1 MATLTLNEIRIRAAI
16 FAKDFGDAQRENA
29 ESQVFW
35 HEFFQVFGLPKRR
48 VINFEHNVEKLGNKV
63 GRIDVFWP
71 GTLLIEQK
79 SRGKD
84 LDAAFTQGNDY
95 FHGLTNDDL
104 PRYVIVSD
112 FARIRLVDVEG
123 EQAPLEFALQDLPQ
137 HIESFGFIAG
147 YEPRKQREDVPLN
160 QRAVDTLGELHD
172 LLKADGFTGHRL
184 EVLLVRLLFC
194 LFADD
199 TGIFAPK
206 GAFEDVVELSKPDG
220 SDLGSVLSRLFGV
233 LNQPL
238 DKRQKS
244 LDQRLDAFP
253 YVNGRLFADKQD
265 IPEFSSAMRAKLL
278 ACCGIAWGAISP
290 AVFGAMFQKII
301 SLEPGDRRRQMGAH
315 YTSEANILKLIRPLF
330 LDDLDAEFETA
341 KRNKN
346 TLFEFQKKLR
356 NLVFLDP
363 ACGCGNFLVITY
375 RELRRLELRVL
386 EASSAFGHVTRA
398 VFEQSGVNVDQFY
411 GIEVED
417 FPAQIA
423 QVALWLLDHQ
433 MNLEAGKFFGDWIKR
448 IPLDKSAEI
457 RHGNALRI
465 EWADFCPPGQLDYIL
480 GNPPFIGYS
489 YQTADQKEDLAF
501 VTKGIQGVGVLD
513 YVCGWYLKAAQY
525 VSGSQIGQVSRD
537 RKQFADVK
545 FATPTGVEVTAQLAP
560 LTLKNRGKP
569 QSAVPMDD
577 MFVSFDKQD
586 AAYRRKVRCAFV
598 STNSI
603 TQGEQVGVLWGEM
616 LRMGMEI
623 DFAHRTF
630 QWSND
635 APGKAAVHCVIVGF
649 GAHSQRVRQLWSYAD
664 VKSEADGATV
674 AQINPY
680 LVDAPIALIQ
690 KRRGPICAV
699 PEMTKGSQPTDGGN
713 LLLSDEEK
721 VELLIKEPDAAKWI
735 RPFLGAEEFLHS
747 IPRWCLWLKDCPPS
761 EFAKLKLVKVR
772 VQKVR
777 EMRIAS
783 SKAITKKLADQPTI
797 FGEDRQVETEYLL
810 IPRVSSERR
819 KYVPVGYLPGNTICS
834 DANFM
839 LPNAQLFHFAILC
852 SQMHMAWMRYV
863 CGRLKSD
870 FRYSNT
876 IVYNNFP
883 WPSAVNSLS
892 KMPLQA
898 VETAEAAIKNI
909 VSGKADAASA
919 KLIGKIEAA
928 AQAVLDARAVHQA
941 VHPNAASGGA
951 VPSTLAQLYDPT
963 TMPANLA
970 KAHAALDKAVDAAY
984 QPDGG
989 AASYANDGE
998 RVAFLFKRYAALTS
1012 LV

>member
-1 MATLTLNEIRIRAAI
+1 MATLTLNEIRIRAAA
-16 FAKDFGDAQRENA
+16 FAKDFSDASRENA

-48 VINFEHNVEKLGNKV
+48 VISFEHNVKKLGNKD
-63 GRIDVFWP
+63 GRIDAFWP
-71 GTLLIEQK
+71 GTLLVEQK

-95 FHGLTNDDL
+95 FHGLTNDEL

-123 EQAPLEFALQDLPQ
+123 ELPLLEFALKDLPK
-137 HIESFGFIAG
+137 HIERFGFIAG
-147 YEPRKQREDVPLN
+147 YEPRQQREDVPLN

-199 TGIFAPK
+199 TGIFTPK
-206 GAFEDVVELSKPDG
+206 GAFEDLVTLSKPDG
-220 SDLGSVLSRLFGV
+220 STLGADLSRLFGV
-233 LNQPL
+233 LNTKTE
-238 DKRQKS
+238 DRQKS
-244 LDQRLDAFP
+244 LDERFDAFP
-253 YVNGRLFADKQD
+253 YVNGRLYADKQD

-315 YTSEANILKLIRPLF
+315 YTSEANILKLIKPLF
-330 LDDLDAEFETA
+330 LDELEAEFEKV

-346 TLFEFQKKLR
+346 QLFEFQKKLR
-356 NLVFLDP
+356 HLVFLDP

-386 EASSAFGHVTRA
+386 QAAQSFGSVTRE
-398 VFEQSGVNVDQFY
+398 VFEKTGVNVDQFY

-423 QVALWLLDHQ
+423 QVAMWLVDHQ
-433 MNLEAGKFFGDWIKR
+433 MNLEAGQFFGDWIKR

-465 EWADFCPPGQLDYIL
+465 EWADFCPPGRLNYIL

-489 YQTADQKEDLAF
+489 YQTVTQKEDLAF

-525 VSGSQIGQVSRD
+525 VSGSRLGEASRD
-537 RKQFADVK
+537 RKEFADVAFSASK
-545 FATPTGVEVTAQLAP
+545 A
-560 LTLKNRGKP
+560 KP
-569 QSAVPMDD
+569 RKKTVDAAMDD

-586 AAYRRKVRCAFV
+586 AANRLKVRCAFV

-616 LRMGMEI
+616 LRMGMAI

-649 GAHSQRVRQLWSYAD
+649 GATSQRSRQLWSYAD
-664 VKSEADGATV
+664 VKAEANGAKV
-674 AQINPY
+674 EQINPY

-699 PEMTKGSQPTDGGN
+699 PEMIKGSQPTDGGN

-721 VELLIKEPDAAKWI
+721 VELLTKEPGAAQWI
-735 RPFLGAEEFLHS
+735 RPFLGAEEFLHG
-747 IPRWCLWLKDCPPS
+747 IKRWCLWLKDCPPS
-761 EFAKLKLVKVR
+761 ELSNLKLVKAR

-777 EMRIAS
+777 EMRSAS
-783 SKAITKKLADQPTI
+783 TKIITQKLADKPTV
-797 FGEDRQVETEYLL
+797 FGEDRQVESEYLL

-819 KYVPVGYLPGNTICS
+819 RYVPVGYLPGDTICS

-839 LPNAQLFHFAILC
+839 LPNAQLFHLAILC
-852 SQMHMAWMRYV
+852 SHMHMAWMRYV

-883 WPSAVNSLS
+883 WPNIVNLLPKTASN
-892 KMPLQA
+892 MPLGQSNPAQA
-898 VETAEAAIKNI
+898 DFETIASSKVEA
-909 VSGKADAASA
+909 SSA
-919 KLIGKIEAA
+919 KLIAKIEAA
-928 AQAVLDARAVHQA
+928 PQAVLDARAVHQTGLPIGTA
-941 VHPNAASGGA
+941 
-951 VPSTLAQLYDPT
+951 PSMLAQLYDPT

-970 KAHAALDKAVDAAY
+970 KAHTALDKAVDAA
-984 QPDGG
+984 
-989 AASYANDGE
+989 
-998 RVAFLFKRYAALTS
+998 
-1012 LV
+1012 

>member
-1 MATLTLNEIRIRAAI
+1 MTTLTLNEIRIRAAA
-16 FAKDFGDAQRENA
+16 FAKDFSDASRENA
-29 ESQVFW
+29 ESQIFW

-48 VINFEHNVEKLGNKV
+48 VVSFEKNVQKLGNKA

-84 LDAAFTQGNDY
+84 LDAAFSQGNDY
-95 FHGLTNDDL
+95 FHGLSNDEL
-104 PRYVIVSD
+104 PHYVIVSD
-112 FARIRLVDVEG
+112 FARIRLIDVDG
-123 EQAPLEFALQDLPQ
+123 DQAPLEFDLKDLPT
-137 HIESFGFIAG
+137 HIERFGFIAG
-147 YEPRKQREDVPLN
+147 YEPRQQREDVPLN

-199 TGIFAPK
+199 TGIFTPK
-206 GAFEDVVELSKPDG
+206 GAFEDLVALSKPDG
-220 SDLGSVLSRLFGV
+220 SDLGATLSRLFGV
-233 LNQPL
+233 LNTKTE
-238 DKRQKS
+238 DRQKS
-244 LDQRLDAFP
+244 LDERFDAFP
-253 YVNGRLFADKQD
+253 YVNGRLYADKQD

-315 YTSEANILKLIRPLF
+315 YTSEANILKLIKPLF
-330 LDDLDAEFETA
+330 LDELEAEFEKV

-346 TLFEFQKKLR
+346 QLFEFQKKLR
-356 NLVFLDP
+356 HLVFLDP

-386 EASSAFGHVTRA
+386 RAAEAFGSITRE
-398 VFEQSGVNVDQFY
+398 VFEQTGVNVDQFY

-423 QVALWLLDHQ
+423 QVAMWLVDHQ
-433 MNLEAGKFFGDWIKR
+433 MNLEAGQFFGDWIKR

-465 EWADFCPPGQLDYIL
+465 EWADFCPPGKLNYIL

-525 VSGSQIGQVSRD
+525 VSGSQVGEASRD
-537 RKQFADVK
+537 RKEFADVA
-545 FATPTGVEVTAQLAP
+545 FAAAKAKTRKKSVD
-560 LTLKNRGKP
+560 
-569 QSAVPMDD
+569 SAMDD
-577 MFVSFDKQD
+577 MFVSFDKQES
-586 AAYRRKVRCAFV
+586 ANRRQVRCAFV

-649 GAHSQRVRQLWSYAD
+649 GATSQRSKQLWSYAD
-664 VKSEADGATV
+664 VKAPAEGAKVT
-674 AQINPY
+674 QINPY

-699 PEMTKGSQPTDGGN
+699 PEMIFGSKATDGGN
-713 LLLSDEEK
+713 LLLSDQEK
-721 VELLIKEPDAAKWI
+721 TELLSLEPDAAVWI
-735 RPFLGAEEFLHS
+735 RPFLGADEFINGIS
-747 IPRWCLWLKDCPPS
+747 RWCLWLEKCPPT
-761 EFAKLKLVKVR
+761 ELAKLELVKARVDAVR
-772 VQKVR
+772 A
-777 EMRIAS
+777 MRLAS
-783 SKAITKKLADQPTI
+783 TKEPTRKLALTPAL
-797 FGEDRQVETEYLL
+797 FGENRQIAADYLL

-819 KYVPVGYLPGNTICS
+819 QYVPIGYLDANTVCG

-839 LPNAQLFHFAILC
+839 LPNAQLFHFALLC
-852 SQMHMAWMRYV
+852 SHMHMAWMRYV

-883 WPSAVNSLS
+883 WP
-892 KMPLQA
+892 
-898 VETAEAAIKNI
+898 NI
-909 VSGKADAASA
+909 VNFLPKSVSDES
-919 KLIGKIEAA
+919 
-928 AQAVLDARAVHQA
+928 V
-941 VHPNAASGGA
+941 
-951 VPSTLAQLYDPT
+951 AQLRF
-963 TMPANLA
+963 NHELRI
-970 KAHAALDKAVDAAY
+970 Y
-984 QPDGG
+984 QC
-989 AASYANDGE
+989 
-998 RVAFLFKRYAALTS
+998 
-1012 LV
+1012 

>member
-1 MATLTLNEIRIRAAI
+1 MTTLTLNEIRIRAAA
-16 FAKDFGDAQRENA
+16 FVKDFGDASRENA

-48 VINFEHNVEKLGNKV
+48 VVSFEKNVQKLGNKA

-95 FHGLTNDDL
+95 FHGLTNDEL
-104 PRYVIVSD
+104 PHYVIVSD
-112 FARIRLVDVEG
+112 FARIRLVDVDG
-123 EQAPLEFALQDLPQ
+123 DQAPLEFDLKDLPK
-137 HIESFGFIAG
+137 HIERFGFIAG
-147 YEPRKQREDVPLN
+147 YEPRQQREDVPLN

-199 TGIFAPK
+199 TGIFTPK
-206 GAFEDVVELSKPDG
+206 GAFEDLVALSKPDG
-220 SDLGSVLSRLFGV
+220 SDLGATLTRLFGV
-233 LNQPL
+233 LNTKTE
-238 DKRQKS
+238 DRQKS
-244 LDQRLDAFP
+244 LDERFDAFP
-253 YVNGRLFADKQD
+253 YVNGRLYADKQD

-278 ACCGIAWGAISP
+278 TCCGIAWGAISP

-315 YTSEANILKLIRPLF
+315 YTSEANILKLIKPLF
-330 LDDLDAEFETA
+330 LDELEAEFEKV

-346 TLFEFQKKLR
+346 QLFEFQKKLR
-356 NLVFLDP
+356 RLVFLDP

-386 EASSAFGHVTRA
+386 QAAKTFGSVTRE
-398 VFEQSGVNVDQFY
+398 VFEQTGVNVDQFY

-423 QVALWLLDHQ
+423 QVAMWLVDHQ
-433 MNLEAGKFFGDWIKR
+433 MNLEAGQFFGDWIKR

-465 EWADFCPPGQLDYIL
+465 EWADFCPPGRLDYIL

-525 VSGSQIGQVSRD
+525 VSGSQVGEVSRD
-537 RKQFADVK
+537 RKEFADVA
-545 FATPTGVEVTAQLAP
+545 FDA
-560 LTLKNRGKP
+560 GKAK
-569 QSAVPMDD
+569 SRKKSVDTSMDD
-577 MFVSFDKQD
+577 MFISFDKQD
-586 AAYRRKVRCAFV
+586 AANRLKVRCAFV

-649 GAHSQRVRQLWSYAD
+649 GTTSQRSRQLWSYAD
-664 VKSEADGATV
+664 VKAEAVRAAVT
-674 AQINPY
+674 QINPY
-680 LVDAPIALIQ
+680 LVDAPTELIA
-690 KRRGPICAV
+690 KRRAPICNV
-699 PEMTKGSQPTDGGN
+699 PEMVYGSKPTDGGH

-721 VELLIKEPDAAKWI
+721 NDLLLLEPGAAQWI
-735 RPFLGAEEFLHS
+735 RPFLGAEEFLHG
-747 IPRWCLWLKDCPPS
+747 IQRWCLWLKDCPPAELS
-761 EFAKLKLVKVR
+761 KLKLVKAR

-783 SKAITKKLADQPTI
+783 AKLPTQKLAATPTL
-797 FGEDRQVETEYLL
+797 FGEDRQPDTNYLL
-810 IPRVSSERR
+810 VPSVSSERR
-819 KYVPVGYLPGNTICS
+819 DYVPIGFLRDTVASNLVFAI
-834 DANFM
+834 
-839 LPNAQLFHFAILC
+839 PNAHLFHFAILC
-852 SQMHMAWMRYV
+852 SHMHMAWMRYV

-883 WPSAVNSLS
+883 WP
-892 KMPLQA
+892 
-898 VETAEAAIKNI
+898 NI
-909 VSGKADAASA
+909 VNALPKKPSDMTPNQSISTHAAPEKIASSKLEAASA
-919 KLIGKIEAA
+919 KLITKIEAA
-928 AQAVLDARAVHQA
+928 AQAVLDARAVHQQFSA
-941 VHPNAASGGA
+941 F
-951 VPSTLAQLYDPT
+951 STLAQLYDPN

-970 KAHAALDKAVDAAY
+970 KAHAALDNAVDAAY
-984 QPDGG
+984 KADGG

-998 RVAFLFKRYAALTS
+998 RVAFLFNRYAALTS

>member
-35 HEFFQVFGLPKRR
+35 HEFFQVFGLPNRR
-48 VINFEHNVEKLGNKV
+48 VISFEHNVAKLGNKA

-71 GTLLIEQK
+71 GTLLVEQK

-95 FHGLTNDDL
+95 FHGLTNDEL

-244 LDQRLDAFP
+244 LDERLDAFP

-356 NLVFLDP
+356 SLVFLDP

-386 EASSAFGHVTRA
+386 EASRAFGHVTRA

-411 GIEVED
+411 GIELED

-423 QVALWLLDHQ
+423 QVAMWLVDHQ

-465 EWADFCPPGQLDYIL
+465 EWADFCPPGLNF
-480 GNPPFIGYS
+480 G
-489 YQTADQKEDLAF
+489 E
-501 VTKGIQGVGVLD
+501 
-513 YVCGWYLKAAQY
+513 
-525 VSGSQIGQVSRD
+525 
-537 RKQFADVK
+537 
-545 FATPTGVEVTAQLAP
+545 
-560 LTLKNRGKP
+560 
-569 QSAVPMDD
+569 SAV
-577 MFVSFDKQD
+577 
-586 AAYRRKVRCAFV
+586 Y
-598 STNSI
+598 
-603 TQGEQVGVLWGEM
+603 W
-616 LRMGMEI
+616 
-623 DFAHRTF
+623 
-630 QWSND
+630 
-635 APGKAAVHCVIVGF
+635 
-649 GAHSQRVRQLWSYAD
+649 
-664 VKSEADGATV
+664 
-674 AQINPY
+674 
-680 LVDAPIALIQ
+680 
-690 KRRGPICAV
+690 
-699 PEMTKGSQPTDGGN
+699 
-713 LLLSDEEK
+713 
-721 VELLIKEPDAAKWI
+721 
-735 RPFLGAEEFLHS
+735 
-747 IPRWCLWLKDCPPS
+747 
-761 EFAKLKLVKVR
+761 
-772 VQKVR
+772 
-777 EMRIAS
+777 
-783 SKAITKKLADQPTI
+783 
-797 FGEDRQVETEYLL
+797 
-810 IPRVSSERR
+810 
-819 KYVPVGYLPGNTICS
+819 
-834 DANFM
+834 
-839 LPNAQLFHFAILC
+839 
-852 SQMHMAWMRYV
+852 
-863 CGRLKSD
+863 
-870 FRYSNT
+870 
-876 IVYNNFP
+876 
-883 WPSAVNSLS
+883 
-892 KMPLQA
+892 
-898 VETAEAAIKNI
+898 
-909 VSGKADAASA
+909 
-919 KLIGKIEAA
+919 
-928 AQAVLDARAVHQA
+928 
-941 VHPNAASGGA
+941 
-951 VPSTLAQLYDPT
+951 
-963 TMPANLA
+963 
-970 KAHAALDKAVDAAY
+970 
-984 QPDGG
+984 
-989 AASYANDGE
+989 
-998 RVAFLFKRYAALTS
+998 
-1012 LV
+1012 

>member
-1 MATLTLNEIRIRAAI
+1 MHTLTLNEIRIRAAA
-16 FAKDFGDAQRENA
+16 FAKDFGDASRENA

-48 VINFEHNVEKLGNKV
+48 VFSFEKNVQKLGNKA

-71 GTLLIEQK
+71 GTLLVEQK

-95 FHGLTNDDL
+95 FHGLSNDEL

-112 FARIRLVDVEG
+112 FARIRLVDVDG
-123 EQAPLEFALQDLPQ
+123 EQPPLEFDLKDLPG
-137 HIESFGFIAG
+137 HIERFGFIAG
-147 YEPRKQREDVPLN
+147 YEPRPQREDVPLN

-199 TGIFAPK
+199 TGIFTPK
-206 GAFEDVVELSKPDG
+206 GAFEDLVTLSKPDG
-220 SDLGSVLSRLFGV
+220 SDLGATLSRLFGV
-233 LNQPL
+233 LNTKVE
-238 DKRQKS
+238 DRQKS
-244 LDQRLDAFP
+244 LDERYAAFP
-253 YVNGRLFADKQD
+253 YVNGRLYLDKHD

-315 YTSEANILKLIRPLF
+315 YTSEANILKLIKPLF
-330 LDDLDAEFETA
+330 LDDLDAEFEKV
-341 KRNKN
+341 KRHKN
-346 TLFEFQKKLR
+346 QLFEFQKKLR

-386 EASSAFGHVTRA
+386 QAARAFGSITRE
-398 VFEQSGVNVDQFY
+398 VFEQTGVNVDQFY

-423 QVALWLLDHQ
+423 QVAMWLVDHQ
-433 MNLEAGKFFGDWIKR
+433 MNLEAGQFFGDWIKR

-457 RHGNALRI
+457 RHANALRI
-465 EWADFCPPGQLDYIL
+465 EWADFCPPGRLNYIL

-489 YQTADQKEDLAF
+489 YQTATQKEDLAF

-525 VSGSQIGQVSRD
+525 VSGSQIGEVSRD
-537 RKQFADVK
+537 RKEFADVA
-545 FATPTGVEVTAQLAP
+545 FAA
-560 LTLKNRGKP
+560 GKAKP
-569 QSAVPMDD
+569 RKKSVDAAMDD
-577 MFVSFDKQD
+577 LFVSFDKQD
-586 AAYRRKVRCAFV
+586 AANRIKVRCAFV

-649 GAHSQRVRQLWSYAD
+649 GTTSQRSKQLWSYAD
-664 VKSEADGATV
+664 AKAEAQGAKV

-680 LVDAPIALIQ
+680 LVNAPIALIQ

-699 PEMTKGSQPTDGGN
+699 PEMVKGSQPTDGGN
-713 LLLSDEEK
+713 LLLTDEEK
-721 VELLIKEPDAAKWI
+721 IDLLAKEPDAAQWI
-735 RPFLGAEEFLHS
+735 RPFLGAEEFLHG
-747 IPRWCLWLKDCPPS
+747 IKRWCLWLKDCPPGDLS
-761 EFAKLKLVKVR
+761 KLKLVKAR

-783 SKAITKKLADQPTI
+783 TKLITQKLADSPII
-797 FGEDRQVETEYLL
+797 FGEDRQVGTEYLL

-839 LPNAQLFHFAILC
+839 LPNAQLFHFAVLC
-852 SQMHMAWMRYV
+852 SHMHMAWMRYV

-883 WPSAVNSLS
+883 WPSAVNYLP
-892 KMPLQA
+892 KVPQA
-898 VETAEAAIKNI
+898 QSIHTQTATENIAKN
-909 VSGKADAASA
+909 KLDATSA
-919 KLIGKIEAA
+919 KLIAKIEAA
-928 AQAVLDARAVHQA
+928 AQAVLDARAVHQTGLPA
-941 VHPNAASGGA
+941 GTA
-951 VPSTLAQLYDPT
+951 PSTLAQLYDPT

-984 QPDGG
+984 QSDGS
-989 AASYANDGE
+989 ASHYANDGE
-998 RVAFLFKRYAALTS
+998 RVAFLFRRYAALTS
-1012 LV
+1012 LL

>member
-48 VINFEHNVEKLGNKV
+48 VVSFEHNVAKLGNKA

-71 GTLLIEQK
+71 GTLLVEQK

-95 FHGLTNDDL
+95 FHGLTNDEL

-123 EQAPLEFALQDLPQ
+123 AQAPLEFALQDLPQ
-137 HIESFGFIAG
+137 HIDRFGFIAG
-147 YEPRKQREDVPLN
+147 YESRKQREDVPLN

-206 GAFEDVVELSKPDG
+206 GAFEDLVELSKPVG

-244 LDQRLDAFP
+244 LDERLDAFP

-290 AVFGAMFQKII
+290 AVFGAMFQKIM
-301 SLEPGDRRRQMGAH
+301 SLEPGDRRTKTAAH
-315 YTSEANILKLIRPLF
+315 YTGEDNILKVIRPLF
-330 LDDLDAEFETA
+330 LDDLDAEFDKV

-346 TLFEFQKKLR
+346 QLFEFQKKLR
-356 NLVFLDP
+356 SLVFLDP
-363 ACGCGNFLVITY
+363 ACGCGNFLVIIY

-386 EASSAFGHVTRA
+386 QASRAFGKVTRE
-398 VFEQSGVNVDQFY
+398 VFEQTGVNVDQFY

-423 QVALWLLDHQ
+423 QVAMWLVDHQ

-465 EWADFCPPGQLDYIL
+465 EWADFCPPGQLNYIV
-480 GNPPFIGYS
+480 GNPPFFGKNKQS
-489 YQTADQKEDLAF
+489 AEQKEDLEF
-501 VTKGIQGVGVLD
+501 VTKGIKNAGVLD
-513 YVCGWYLKAAQY
+513 YVSGWYLKAAQY
-525 VSGSQIGQVSRD
+525 VVGSQIGMLSRD
-537 RKQFADVK
+537 RKQFADVE
-545 FATPTGVEVTAQLAP
+545 FATLNDIVMPSSVEL
-560 LTLKNRGKP
+560 
-569 QSAVPMDD
+569 SASKRRAKIQATTEVGDL
-577 MFVSFDKQD
+577 FITFDRLD
-586 AAYRRKVRCAFV
+586 AASRAKVRCAFV
-598 STNSI
+598 STNSV
-603 TQGEQVGVLWGEM
+603 TQGEQVGVLWGEI
-616 LRMGMEI
+616 LRMGLHI
-623 DFAHRTF
+623 QFAHRTF
-630 QWSND
+630 QWTNE
-635 APGKAAVHCVIVGF
+635 APGVAAVHCIIIGF
-649 GAHSQRVRQLWSYAD
+649 GVDNNLPKHIWHYD
-664 VKSEADGATV
+664 NVKAAPSSICANN
-674 AQINPY
+674 INPY
-680 LVDAPIALIQ
+680 LVNAADVVLPSRREPIE
-690 KRRGPICAV
+690 RVPPIV
-699 PEMTKGSQPTDGGN
+699 FGSMPNDGGH
-713 LLLSDEEK
+713 LLMDDAEK
-721 VELLIKEPDAAKWI
+721 AQLLAAEPAAAAWVK
-735 RPFLGAEEFLHS
+735 PFLGAEEFIND
-747 IPRWCLWLKDCPPS
+747 IPRWCLWLKDCPP
-761 EFAKLKLVKVR
+761 AALDKLPLVKKR
-772 VQKVR
+772 VQLVKAHRAASTR
-777 EMRIAS
+777 EA
-783 SKAITKKLADQPTI
+783 TQKLAKTPQL
-797 FGEDRQVETEYLL
+797 FGEIRQPESQYLL
-810 IPRVSSERR
+810 IPSVSSERR
-819 KYVPVGYLPGNTICS
+819 EYIPIGFLKDVVASNLVLVI
-834 DANFM
+834 
-839 LPNAQLFHFAILC
+839 PNAQLFHFAILC
-852 SQMHMAWMRYV
+852 SHMHMAWMRYV
-863 CGRLKSD
+863 SGRLKSD

-883 WPSAVNSLS
+883 WPSAVNLLP
-892 KMPLQA
+892 KMLLQA
-898 VETAEAAIKNI
+898 VESSQVAIKNI

-919 KLIGKIEAA
+919 KLIAKIQIA

-941 VHPNAASGGA
+941 VHPSVAPGGA

-970 KAHAALDKAVDAAY
+970 KAHAALDKAVDTAY

>member
-1 MATLTLNEIRIRAAI
+1 MLTLNEIRKRAAV
-16 FAKDFGDAQRENA
+16 FVKDFNDASRENA

-48 VINFEHNVEKLGNKV
+48 VFSFEKNVKKLGNRA

-71 GTLLIEQK
+71 GTLLVEQK

-95 FHGLTNDDL
+95 FHGLTNDEL

-112 FARIRLVDVEG
+112 FARMRLVDVEVNL
-123 EQAPLEFALQDLPQ
+123 APLEFALKDLPQ
-137 HIESFGFIAG
+137 HIDRFGFIAG

-160 QRAVDTLGELHD
+160 QRAVDTLGDLHD

-199 TGIFAPK
+199 TGIFSPK
-206 GAFEDVVELSKPDG
+206 GAFEDLVELSKPDG
-220 SDLGSVLSRLFGV
+220 SDLGATLSRLFGV
-233 LNQPL
+233 LNTKPEH
-238 DKRQKS
+238 RQKS
-244 LDQRLDAFP
+244 LDERFDAFP
-253 YVNGRLFADKQD
+253 YVNGRLYADKHD

-278 ACCGIAWGAISP
+278 ACCGIAWGVISP
-290 AVFGAMFQKII
+290 AIFGAMFQKII

-330 LDDLDAEFETA
+330 LDELDAEFEKV

-346 TLFEFQKKLR
+346 MLFEFQKKLR
-356 NLVFLDP
+356 SLAFLDP

-375 RELRRLELRVL
+375 RELRKLELRVL
-386 EASSAFGHVTRA
+386 QASQAFGSVTRE
-398 VFEQSGVNVDQFY
+398 VFEQTGVNVDQFY

-423 QVALWLLDHQ
+423 QVAMWLVDHQ
-433 MNLEAGKFFGDWIKR
+433 MNLEAGQFFGDWIKR

-465 EWADFCPPGQLDYIL
+465 EWADFCPPGKLNYIL

-489 YQTADQKEDLAF
+489 YQTLAQKEDLAF
-501 VTKGIQGVGVLD
+501 VTKSIQGVGVLD
-513 YVCGWYLKAAQY
+513 YVGGWYLKAAQY
-525 VSGSQIGQVSRD
+525 VSGSQIGEASRD
-537 RKQFADVK
+537 RQQFLDVK
-545 FATPTGVEVTAQLAP
+545 FATQAGAEQFTATAKKREKTQ
-560 LTLKNRGKP
+560 
-569 QSAVPMDD
+569 QSAAIDD
-577 MFVSFDKQD
+577 LFVSFEKQD
-586 AAYRRKVRCAFV
+586 AANRLKVRCAFV

-649 GAHSQRVRQLWSYAD
+649 GAHSMRSRQLWSYAD
-664 VKSEADGATV
+664 VKADAV
-674 AQINPY
+674 AANVEQINPY
-680 LVDAPIALIQ
+680 LVDAPTQLIA
-690 KRRGPICAV
+690 KRRLPISKV
-699 PEMTKGSQPTDGGN
+699 PEMVYGSKPTDGGN
-713 LLLSDEEK
+713 LLLSDDEK
-721 VELLIKEPDAAKWI
+721 IELLAKEPAAAPWI
-735 RPFLGAEEFLHS
+735 RPFLGAEEFLHA
-747 IPRWCLWLKDCPPS
+747 IPRWCLWLKACPPS
-761 EFAKLKLVKVR
+761 ELAKLKHVKAR

-777 EMRIAS
+777 EMRAAS
-783 SKAITKKLADQPTI
+783 AKIPTQRLATTPTL
-797 FGEDRQVETEYLL
+797 FGEDRQPESNYLL
-810 IPRVSSERR
+810 VPSVSSERR
-819 KYVPVGYLPGNTICS
+819 AYVPIGFLRDTIAS
-834 DANFM
+834 NLVFAI
-839 LPNAQLFHFAILC
+839 PNAQLFHFAILC
-852 SQMHMAWMRYV
+852 SHMHMAWMRYV

-883 WPSAVNSLS
+883 WPSAVNSLPN
-892 KMPLQA
+892 KA
-898 VETAEAAIKNI
+898 VAQQIPALAAIKKI
-909 VSGKADAASA
+909 ASTKSDLASA
-919 KLIGKIEAA
+919 KLIARIEAA
-928 AQAVLDARAVHQA
+928 AQAVLDARAVHQTA
-941 VHPNAASGGA
+941 GAS
-951 VPSTLAQLYDPT
+951 STLAQLYDPT
-963 TMPANLA
+963 LMPANLA
-970 KAHAALDKAVDAAY
+970 KAHAALDQAVDAAY
-984 QPDGG
+984 QADGG
-989 AASYANDGE
+989 VATYANDGE
-998 RVAFLFKRYAALTS
+998 RVAFLFQRYAALTS
-1012 LV
+1012 LL